1 MCVAQD
7 VFYHYALSLGCVD
20 ARQDKKNIVCF
31 NIERDINNIYIENN
45 GKKLSRQLRERYGSI
60 NFNYI
65 FN

>member
-20 ARQDKKNIVCF
+20 ARQDKKNIFCF

-45 GKKLSRQLRERYGSI
+45 GK
-60 NFNYI
+60 NYRG
-65 FN
+65 N